1 MPLPSLQNANPAR
14 GRATFLALPL
24 LFLTINCGG
33 PNTASIEVRKQNQA
47 LREQI
52 ETLERQ
58 HNADQASLQAATKP
72 SIPTLPPAQLATLY
86 TTHSIELGRLTGGYD
101 TDNKPGDEGLKIQL
115 SPLDDEG
122 QKLKAAGSI
131 TVDLFDLALSNN
143 QRIGHWE
150 LPPNITRQTWLGS
163 AFQYNYLIKLP
174 WQTPPQHAELTLK
187 VTFTDALTHRSFTEQ
202 KVITITLPK

>member
-1 MPLPSLQNANPAR
+1 MPTPLPSPRPRPTTL
-14 GRATFLALPL
+14 LAIPL
-24 LFLTINCGG
+24 LFLSLNCGG
-33 PNTASIEVRKQNQA
+33 PNTAGIEVRKENQA

-52 ETLERQ
+52 EKLERQ
-58 HNADQASLQAATKP
+58 HAADQASLQAATCP

-101 TDNKPGDEGLKIQL
+101 SDNKPGDEGLKIQL
-115 SPLDDEG
+115 TPLDDEG

-150 LPPNITRQTWLGS
+150 INPQILRQTWLGS
-163 AFQYNYLIKLP
+163 AFQYNYLVKLP
-174 WQTPPQHAELTLK
+174 WQSPPQHAELTVK

-202 KVITITLPK
+202 KVITVTLPK